1 MESFLIAGLMVG
13 LLIRWIYLRDR
24 LAGIDA
30 RIDTLAAAFYRTA
43 APQPVPQP
51 VPQPYPYP
59 APPPPPVPVVR
70 PAPPPPKPA
79 PPVPVAA
86 PPAPDAQPSVP
97 DPRPP
102 APDPRPLAP
111 DPRPPAPRSPSVPVR
126 TSEEW
131 EALVGGN
138 WLNKMGVFIVVVGL
152 AFGLDYA
159 YTRLGPA
166 GRVGLSLA
174 AAFAMLAAGVVFE
187 RRERYQTFA
196 LGLIGGGWA
205 ALYTTVYAMHAVT
218 AARVIESP
226 LLAAVLL
233 LAVATGMIVHSL
245 KYQSQTVTGLTYFI
259 AFVTLAISGVTSL
272 AVLALIPLAAS
283 LLYMARR
290 FVWPRFA
297 LFGLIA
303 TYTTC
308 ALRGDSGAPLWQAQA
323 IFVIY
328 WLLFE
333 GFDILS
339 PDPGF
344 AGKALLPLN
353 AIGFLGLSVVKW
365 QHAAPQ
371 QIWQLAA
378 GASALYLAGAVIR
391 ARGGLVS
398 SGLARGGRARSSQWK
413 PAVTL
418 NAALAAA
425 AIFLNLDHQAVALA
439 LLLEAELYYLAG
451 IRFRS
456 AYLRHIGGLLF
467 AIQLGHLLIAEL
479 TAVPLPQWE
488 PVAALSVLV
497 FYVNRAL
504 RPADTFYGY
513 AAAGVAAL
521 IAAFQAP
528 GPYLGRVWTLMA
540 LVPFALGW
548 WRRLVDFRIQGYA
561 LAVLG
566 AFATAVTLSH
576 PPLALAIG
584 AAAGYAAVIC
594 ALRSGPDRF
603 FDDEREAFRLAASL
617 AATIGLAALLWRVV
631 PGDYLGLAWMA
642 LALPSLELGL
652 RALPREFRYQA
663 YAVAAIGAFRA
674 LYFNVL
680 PLDTQQ
686 PQLLRLVPLGAALVA
701 YAIAARMAAYT
712 QRDARDRVP
721 SDHDPGDRVFD
732 VASFTGTGFLLPAIW
747 ALLPAW
753 AVVPAWAAVA
763 VLLVEAGLWADR
775 PILRF
780 QGHLV
785 GAVLFVRLWI
795 TGFAGPYRLPSV
807 AAVTGSHYYL
817 WWRTRQRFYLYS
829 AAVLAVVLMHLEMS
843 RDYGVAGWAASALVL
858 LWCGRRLNQ
867 QDLRWQSYA
876 IAALAFARCWAF
888 NFGTPEAIFT
898 SAVVIACLYAAQLLT
913 GRATIPRFLFSL
925 LATVLLAGLLFD
937 QVSGS
942 LLTVAW
948 GLEGI
953 ALLAAGFPLRDRVQR
968 LSGLALLLGCI
979 LKLFLWDLR
988 HLETLPRILSFIVLG
1003 LILVAVSWI
1012 YTRFREKVQRYL

>member
-1 MESFLIAGLMVG
+1 MESFLFAGLLIV
-13 LLIRWIYLRDR
+13 LVIRWIYLRER
-24 LAGIDA
+24 LAAIDA
-30 RIDTLAAAFYRTA
+30 RIDTLATAVYRTA
-43 APQPVPQP
+43 VPPPQA

-59 APPPPPVPVVR
+59 TPPPRVPVVR
-70 PAPPPPKPA
+70 PSPPPPPEPA
-79 PPVPVAA
+79 PPVPVVA
-86 PPAPDAQPSVP
+86 PPVP
-97 DPRPP
+97 DPQSP
-102 APDPRPLAP
+102 APQSPG
-111 DPRPPAPRSPSVPVR
+111 PRSPRVPVR

-138 WLNKMGVFIVVVGL
+138 WLNKIGVFIVVVGL

-159 YTRLGPA
+159 YTRLGPI
-166 GRVGLSLA
+166 GRVALSLA
-174 AAFAMLAAGVVFE
+174 AAFAMLAAGIVFE

-196 LGLIGGGWA
+196 RGLIGGGWA

-245 KYQSQTVTGLTYFI
+245 KYRSQTVTGLTYFI
-259 AFVTLAISGVTSL
+259 AFVTLAITGVTPL

-283 LLYMARR
+283 LLYMAHR

-303 TYTTC
+303 TYATC

-339 PDPGF
+339 PDPWHPRL
-344 AGKALLPLN
+344 LLPLN
-353 AIGFLGLSVVKW
+353 AIGFLGLSAVKW

-378 GASALYLAGAVIR
+378 GASALYLAGA
-391 ARGGLVS
+391 LVR
-398 SGLARGGRARSSQWK
+398 ARGGRARSNHSGSTQWK
-413 PAVTL
+413 PSVTL

-425 AIFLNLDHQAVALA
+425 AIFLNLDRQAVALA

-456 AYLRHIGGLLF
+456 AYLRNIGGLLF
-467 AIQLGHLLIAEL
+467 AIELGHLLIAEL
-479 TAVPLPQWE
+479 TAVPLRTWE

-497 FYVNRAL
+497 FYVNRAV

-513 AAAGVAAL
+513 AAAGVAAV
-521 IAAFQAP
+521 IAGFEAP
-528 GPYLGRVWTLMA
+528 APYRGRVWTLLA
-540 LVPFALGW
+540 LAPFALGW

-566 AFATAVTLSH
+566 AVATAVTWSH
-576 PPLALAIG
+576 PPLALAAS
-584 AAAGYAAVIC
+584 AAAGYALVLC

-603 FDDEREAFRLAASL
+603 FDDERAALRLASSI
-617 AATIGLAALLWRVV
+617 AATIGLSALLWRVV

-642 LALPSLELGL
+642 LALPILELGL
-652 RALPREFRYQA
+652 RGQPREFRYQA
-663 YAVAAIGAFRA
+663 YAVAAAGAFRA

-686 PQLLRLVPLGAALVA
+686 PHLLRLVPLGAALVA
-701 YAIAARMAAYT
+701 YAIAARMT
-712 QRDARDRVP
+712 ARTGR
-721 SDHDPGDRVFD
+721 DPGDRVFD

-763 VLLVEAGLWADR
+763 VLLVEAGLRADR

-785 GAVLFVRLWI
+785 GAVLVARVWI
-795 TGFAGPYRLPSV
+795 TEFAGPYRLPSV
-807 AAVTGSHYYL
+807 AAVTLSHYYL

-829 AAVLAVVLMHLEMS
+829 ATILALALMHLEMY
-843 RDYGVAGWAASALVL
+843 RLYTVTGWAVFALAL
-858 LWCGRRLNQ
+858 LYCGQRLNQ
-867 QDLRWQSYA
+867 RDLRWQSYA
-876 IAALAFARCWAF
+876 VAALAFARCWAF
-888 NFGTPEAIFT
+888 NFGTPEAILT

-913 GRATIPRFLFSL
+913 ERATIPRFLFSL
-925 LATVLLAGLLFD
+925 LAVVLLAGLLFD

-968 LSGLALLLGCI
+968 LSGLTLLLGCI

-1012 YTRFREKVQRYL
+1012 YTRFRDRLQRYL